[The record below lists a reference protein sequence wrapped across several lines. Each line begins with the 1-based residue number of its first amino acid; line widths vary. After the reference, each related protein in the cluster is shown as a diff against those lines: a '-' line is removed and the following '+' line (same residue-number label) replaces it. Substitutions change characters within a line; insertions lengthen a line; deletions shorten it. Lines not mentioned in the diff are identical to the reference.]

1 VEITTIEFHPESPRV
16 VIGGAINGQVISWD
30 LGSAD
35 HRITAGRKPTTAKMP
50 DEEEDKTQQTAV
62 KLKQLILSNIE
73 RSHKSYVS
81 DIQFVPKNIRVDKRT
96 NPDGKQHFFM
106 SCSEDGYVNIWDT
119 RTITAD
125 ELKSYT
131 KRFEWTPFVS
141 INLFRMD

>member
-1 VEITTIEFHPESPRV
+1 
-16 VIGGAINGQVISWD
+16 
-30 LGSAD
+30 
-35 HRITAGRKPTTAKMP
+35 MP

-81 DIQFVPKNIRVDKRT
+81 DIQFVPKNIKVDKRS

-106 SCSEDGYVNIWDT
+106 SCSEDGFVNIWDT

-131 KRFEWTPFVS
+131 KRFEWTPFIT
-141 INLFRMD
+141 INLFRMDQSGEVGLSKILFNSK